1 MTDEEIDA
9 ATEELYQEYW
19 SIHSK
24 MLDEGH
30 NPLEIA
36 SIIIAQGLVMYRT
49 ALDADEYDKMV
60 DEISELRYNVKELK
74 LEEGNLH

>member
-1 MTDEEIDA
+1 MTDEEIDT

-19 SIHSK
+19 SVHTEMLEQGHS
-24 MLDEGH
+24 
-30 NPLEIA
+30 PLEIA

-60 DEISELRYNVKELK
+60 DEISELRYNVKSLK
-74 LEEGNLH
+74 PEEGNLH